1 MKRRKFTAKFKTK
14 VVLEAIKESK
24 TLAEIAQH
32 YKLAPTQIS
41 KWEKEFLSSVESVF
55 SGGQK
60 SPKSELDSERDLLLK
75 TIGELQIENDFL
87 KNVVLKSLS
96 ERRKLIDPE
105 SELSKRAQCRILGL
119 HRSGIYYENRGESAL
134 NLELMRLMDLRYHYH
149 PYEGAPRMHDYL
161 TLDEGYEVSFNRVA
175 RLYYEV
181 MGLRAIIPSPYT
193 SKRN

>member
-1 MKRRKFTAKFKTK
+1 
-14 VVLEAIKESK
+14 
-24 TLAEIAQH
+24 
-32 YKLAPTQIS
+32 
-41 KWEKEFLSSVESVF
+41 
-55 SGGQK
+55 
-60 SPKSELDSERDLLLK
+60 LDSERDLLLK

-119 HRSGIYYENRGESAL
+119 HRSGIYYEYRGESAL

-149 PYEGAPRMHDYL
+149 PYEGAPRMNDYL

-181 MGLRAIIPSPYT
+181 MGLRAIIPGPHT
-193 SKRN
+193 SKGIKSIPFILIY

>member
-1 MKRRKFTAKFKTK
+1 M
-14 VVLEAIKESK
+14 
-24 TLAEIAQH
+24 
-32 YKLAPTQIS
+32 
-41 KWEKEFLSSVESVF
+41 
-55 SGGQK
+55 
-60 SPKSELDSERDLLLK
+60 LLK

-119 HRSGIYYENRGESAL
+119 HRSGIYYEYRGESAL

-161 TLDEGYEVSFNRVA
+161 TLDEG
-175 RLYYEV
+175 
-181 MGLRAIIPSPYT
+181 
-193 SKRN
+193 